1 MTDNQAA
8 LLGLLLVLG
17 LFVAYGIERR
27 KKRLARRPRPADVVQ
42 AGDAATPGPSEPAS
56 PADSAGPG
64 SVPAPAEVSA
74 PILGDGRPS
83 RSVDY
88 GCLPLLTS
96 FLLLLVA
103 THRDDGWGYLW
114 QGVFL
119 LIVAYSAYS
128 TLSPK
133 EFAAARRWDPERTWT
148 AHLLQ
153 VGVGLVLLPLLGW
166 VLVVFVGWDPGFLV
180 PAVPWALLLVVAYC
194 SSAFRRRT

>member
-1 MTDNQAA
+1 MTDNQAS
-8 LLGLLLVLG
+8 LLGLLFVVG
-17 LFVAYGIERR
+17 LFVVYGIERR
-27 KKRLARRPRPADVVQ
+27 KKRLARRPRPADVAH
-42 AGDAATPGPSEPAS
+42 AGEGQVSAA
-56 PADSAGPG
+56 
-64 SVPAPAEVSA
+64 APAEVPA
-74 PILGDGRPS
+74 PILGDDRPS

-88 GCLPLLTS
+88 GCLPILNS

-128 TLSPK
+128 MLSQK
-133 EFAAARRWDPERTWT
+133 GFAAARRWDPERTWT

-153 VGVGLVLLPLLGW
+153 MGVGLVLLPLLGW

-180 PAVPWALLLVVAYC
+180 PAVPWALLLLVAYAA
-194 SSAFRRRT
+194 SAFGRRRT